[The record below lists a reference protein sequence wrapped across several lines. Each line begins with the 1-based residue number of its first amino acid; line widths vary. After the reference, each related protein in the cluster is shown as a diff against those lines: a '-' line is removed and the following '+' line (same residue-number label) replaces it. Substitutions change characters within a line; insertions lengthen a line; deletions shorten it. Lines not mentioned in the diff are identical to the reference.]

1 MSRFFMLVPG
11 YVTLPGLYGPDN
23 LANVFG
29 FAWTDQ
35 QGLRAPTGVTFRGL
49 SGRTL
54 PFHIPFTTPT
64 IFGTTAATA
73 TRLNLLQV
81 AVTFA
86 CDSGV
91 SVDRIR
97 VFDRVNATTGGS
109 PPLDTG
115 APPAALGLTG
125 SAFVNSWVP
134 GSNHR
139 TLSPPH
145 SVDGSISIT
154 VDVRF
159 GVEGN
164 VRFTGAGA
172 VFDG

>member
-1 MSRFFMLVPG
+1 MLVPG
-11 YVTLPGLYGPDN
+11 YVTLPGQYGPDN
-23 LANVFG
+23 LANVSG

-35 QGLRAPTGVTFRGL
+35 QGFRESDGVTFRGL

-54 PFHIPFTTPT
+54 RFLIPFTTPT
-64 IFGTTAATA
+64 IFGATGVTP
-73 TRLNLLQV
+73 TRLRLLQV
-81 AVTFA
+81 AVTFR

-97 VFDRVNATTGGS
+97 VFDRINATTGGV

-125 SAFVNSWVP
+125 LAFVNSWVP

-145 SVDGSISIT
+145 SVDGSIGLT

-159 GVEGN
+159 NVEGN
-164 VRFTGAGA
+164 VKFTGAGA